1 LAQSW
6 VCLQCG
12 GRASQ
17 NGCENCGSKNVR
29 NMGAQPPIADTKLKH
44 NQPMIQKSPE
54 FIQQNNPMYTTAKKK
69 EQPPLGGVYKSDE
82 IKMINN
88 EEFDEYS
95 DINDIDNTAND
106 LEIDG

>member
-1 LAQSW
+1 
-6 VCLQCG
+6 
-12 GRASQ
+12 
-17 NGCENCGSKNVR
+17 
-29 NMGAQPPIADTKLKH
+29 
-44 NQPMIQKSPE
+44 
-54 FIQQNNPMYTTAKKK
+54 MYTTAKKK